1 MKQTRF
7 IPIEDCGLQIRETEF
22 GQGKSRTVVG
32 RPVMFG
38 VRSVNLTP
46 WSDTRVVYE
55 ILEPNCITQEL
66 INRSNVVYNNNH
78 SNDISDMIGRCVNGK
93 GTLSLVLREN
103 YMESSCDYPNTTVA
117 NDTLEHIRLGNVY
130 GMSFAF
136 DDRNANG
143 EENVTYERTNETVD
157 GKEVWL
163 RHVWLITKLFDVA
176 NVTHPAYEQTS
187 VATREMSEAIDKAI
201 EEQLKR
207 EAAHQETDEEREAR
221 EKAEREA
228 AEREANGGETNAEKA
243 EREAREQAEREANGG
258 ETNAE
263 KEARRIAEEETR
275 MKAEALAREEAARK
289 EKQLQEER
297 KQREILSRK
306 RKLGFSRNSVQQDYC
321 NKELAREDWNK
332 DYVDYLQSQ
341 FINVNDVAGFTEEEL
356 TAPIMNREE
365 FEQQQAV
372 ELYREKATRAGEL
385 WDMALNQLS
394 GSAHKWKWD
403 YMDYLEGIK
412 YRDTADVTLEEA
424 REEILSYE
432 EFAELNVAE
441 EEIQVQAS
449 EMVAISVDTTDEVQ
463 VIVVS

>member
-207 EAAHQETDEEREAR
+207 ECGDKNDKHDDDPDDDPDDHNDPDDKGETDEEREAR

-228 AEREANGGETNAEKA
+228 NGGETVAEK
-243 EREAREQAEREANGG
+243 EAREAKEREANGG

-263 KEARRIAEEETR
+263 KEAR
-275 MKAEALAREEAARK
+275 
-289 EKQLQEER
+289 
-297 KQREILSRK
+297 
-306 RKLGFSRNSVQQDYC
+306 
-321 NKELAREDWNK
+321 
-332 DYVDYLQSQ
+332 
-341 FINVNDVAGFTEEEL
+341 
-356 TAPIMNREE
+356 
-365 FEQQQAV
+365 
-372 ELYREKATRAGEL
+372 
-385 WDMALNQLS
+385 
-394 GSAHKWKWD
+394 
-403 YMDYLEGIK
+403 
-412 YRDTADVTLEEA
+412 EA
-424 REEILSYE
+424 RELE
-432 EFAELNVAE
+432 EQEQRFREQQAMRLRHRAMRLRTEQELESLNY
-441 EEIQVQAS
+441 
-449 EMVAISVDTTDEVQ
+449 
-463 VIVVS
+463 